1 MTETIEP
8 PPRGELRETGAIRPP
23 TEAKKAKLIGAA
35 TTLAEEAL
43 DPAEHDAA
51 GRLLAGLYRHVP
63 PAEIVRR
70 RPRDLAGAALSLWR
84 LAGRR
89 RQGQAKIR
97 VYNPEPVEDGWS
109 SPHTI
114 VDIVNDDM
122 PFLVDSVTGAINA
135 RERVVHLV
143 IHPVLTI
150 ARGPA
155 GRLRAICGVDPA
167 DREPSGS
174 PASAGPQQAVASQ
187 AGLPGDGALAGG
199 LRDPVDLRDPIDLRD
214 PVELR
219 ESWMQIEITRE
230 ADPANLARL
239 TQAIAGV
246 LGDVRVAVDDW
257 QPMRHTLHALL
268 DELPGPPP
276 PPVSARE
283 LAETGDFLRWLDDD
297 NFTFLGYREY
307 DFVGGAAAR
316 PALGIL
322 RNRDYPI
329 FGGLRDLS
337 SLPQDVQ
344 DFIRR
349 RELIFVTKSN
359 LRATVHRTAHMD
371 AIGLRRF
378 DAAGGVVGVCLFLGL
393 YTSLAY
399 SRSPRAIPLLR
410 LKVRQILAR
419 SGLSPSGHDG
429 KALQHILDAL
439 PRDELFQSSEDQLFD
454 TVIGVLN
461 LQQRQR
467 IALFVRRDPLERFVS
482 CLVYVP
488 RERYD
493 SDLRRR
499 FAAILE
505 QAFAGRL
512 SAFYTHLDDSMLARV
527 QFVIHTTRGAVPAV
541 DPVALEARLAEAGR
555 SWSDRLQEAAEA
567 EFGET
572 EAQTR
577 LRRLKP
583 FPLAYQALTQPTQA
597 LADLLRIE
605 QVLAG
610 SALEVA
616 LHPGGT
622 DGQPALRLYRAG
634 EPVVLSDVLPVL
646 ENLGLRV
653 VAEEPF
659 RIEDADGAVV
669 WVHEFEIAGATGDV
683 PVTSAFKARFEA
695 ALFAVWT
702 GRVENDRFNGLIL
715 TAGLAVR
722 QVVVLRLY
730 AKLLRQAGFAFS
742 QAYLEDTFAAHP
754 EIAAALVQL
763 FETRFDPALA
773 ESDRAPAAT
782 ALIET
787 IERGLDAVASLDE
800 DRILRS
806 YLALIRHSVRT
817 NYFQKLPSGAAK
829 PYLAVKLASRD
840 IELLPQPRPLFEIYI
855 QSPRVEAVHMRAG
868 RVARGGIRWSDRKE
882 DFRTEILGLMK
893 AQTVKNAVIVPVGSK
908 GGFVVKQ
915 PPKARDQLGAEA
927 IECYK
932 ILIRGLLD
940 LTDNIAAGNIDS
952 GSGEPRRIVPPADVV
967 RYDGDDPYLVVAA
980 DKGTAT
986 FSDYANAIAEE
997 YGFWLGDAFASG
1009 GSAGYDHKAI
1019 GITARGA
1026 WELVKRH
1033 FRELGRNLETDE
1045 VSVVGVGDMS
1055 GDVFGNG
1062 MLMSRR
1068 LRLLAAFDHR
1078 HIFVDPEP
1086 DPERSFAERQRLFR
1100 LSRSS
1105 WADYDPALIAT
1116 GGGVFER
1123 AAKSI
1128 AISPQMKRRF
1138 GIDADHLTPAELI
1151 RKLLSAPVDLLWFG
1165 GIGTFVKARQERHV
1179 EVGDRANDAL
1189 RVDAEELRAKVVG
1202 EGANLGVTQRG
1213 RVAYALAGGHI
1224 DTDAIDNSAGV
1235 DTSDHEVNLKILI
1248 DHAIAVGALAADD
1261 REPLLHRMTDDVAA
1275 LVLRD
1280 NYLQGEALSV
1290 AEARGGAALDRQ
1302 VRLIRDL
1309 ERAGRLDR
1317 ALEFLPDDE
1326 TLAARAAEHRGL
1338 VRPELAVLLA
1348 YAKMALDDELLASE
1362 LPDAPELAGE
1372 LRDYFPAA
1380 LRDRLGTLVPTHPLR
1395 REITA
1400 TIVTNDL
1407 VNRAGISFVSD
1418 LRARTGRTAAEI
1430 ARAYLIVRE
1439 IFELRP
1445 LWAEIEALDNRVAA
1459 RVQSEMLLEVVAV
1472 IEHSAAWL
1480 LHRRRLDLAS
1490 EPARLAPG
1498 VRNLAASLCDL
1509 LPAHDKDF
1517 AAERSRRLAEA
1528 GVPPALAARIGAM
1541 VFLAPALDIAE
1552 LAEAAAQPLDRAARI
1567 YYGCGERF
1575 AIDDMRI
1582 AAGRLPVETRWQK
1595 LAVEATVDDL
1605 ATLQGD
1611 IARRILASA
1620 HAYEPDPLA
1629 AWAAENAEALAP
1641 AETVALELRAS
1652 TAPDLALLVVAARR
1666 LRHALG

>member
-1 MTETIEP
+1 M
-8 PPRGELRETGAIRPP
+8 
-23 TEAKKAKLIGAA
+23 
-35 TTLAEEAL
+35 
-43 DPAEHDAA
+43 
-51 GRLLAGLYRHVP
+51 
-63 PAEIVRR
+63 
-70 RPRDLAGAALSLWR
+70 
-84 LAGRR
+84 
-89 RQGQAKIR
+89 
-97 VYNPEPVEDGWS
+97 
-109 SPHTI
+109 
-114 VDIVNDDM
+114 
-122 PFLVDSVTGAINA
+122 
-135 RERVVHLV
+135 
-143 IHPVLTI
+143 
-150 ARGPA
+150 
-155 GRLRAICGVDPA
+155 
-167 DREPSGS
+167 
-174 PASAGPQQAVASQ
+174 
-187 AGLPGDGALAGG
+187 AGG
-199 LRDPVDLRDPIDLRD
+199 LHDA
-214 PVELR
+214 VELR
-219 ESWMQIEITRE
+219 ESWMQLEITRE
-230 ADPANLARL
+230 TDPANLARL
-239 TQAIAGV
+239 TQAIAAV
-246 LGDVRVAVDDW
+246 LGDVRIAVEDW
-257 QPMRHTLHALL
+257 QSMRGTLRALL
-268 DELPGPPP
+268 DALAGPPP
-276 PPVSARE
+276 PPVPATE
-283 LAETGDFLRWLDDD
+283 LAEVGDFLRWLDDD
-297 NFTFLGYREY
+297 NFTLLGYRQY
-307 DFVGGAAAR
+307 DFSGGATAR

-337 SLPQDVQ
+337 SLPRDVQ

-378 DAAGGVVGVCLFLGL
+378 DASGAVAGVCLFLGL

-410 LKVRQILAR
+410 LKVRQIVTR

-541 DPVALEARLAEAGR
+541 EPAALEAQLAEAGR
-555 SWSDRLQEAAEA
+555 SWSDRFQQAVEE
-567 EFGET
+567 EFGEA
-572 EAQTR
+572 EAQAR
-577 LRRLKP
+577 LRRLKQ
-583 FPLAYQALTQPTQA
+583 FPPAYQALTEPAQA

-605 QVLAG
+605 KVLSG
-610 SALEVA
+610 SALEAA
-616 LHPGGT
+616 LHPGGA
-622 DGQPALRLYRAG
+622 DARPSLRLYRAG

-659 RIEDADGAVV
+659 RIEDADGAAV
-669 WVHEFEIAGATGDV
+669 WVHELEIAGAAGAL
-683 PVTSAFKARFEA
+683 PVTSAFKARFED

-702 GRVENDRFNGLIL
+702 GQVENDRFNRLIL
-715 TAGLAVR
+715 AAGLTIR
-722 QVVVLRLY
+722 QVIVLRLY
-730 AKLLRQAGFAFS
+730 AKFLRQAGIAFS
-742 QAYLEDTFAAHP
+742 QAYLEDTLAAHP

-763 FETRFDPALA
+763 FETRFDPAVT
-773 ESDRAPAAT
+773 EGNRGPAAT

-787 IERGLDAVASLDE
+787 IERGLDRVAGLDE

-806 YLALIRHSVRT
+806 YLSLIRHSVRT
-817 NYFQKLPSGAAK
+817 NYFQKLPSGGAK

-840 IELLPQPRPLFEIYI
+840 IDLLPQPRPLFEIYI
-855 QSPRVEAVHMRAG
+855 HSPRVEGVHMRAG

-927 IECYK
+927 VECYK

-940 LTDNIAAGNIDS
+940 LTDNLAADGVAADNVAGGNNAGDS
-952 GSGEPRRIVPPADVV
+952 GAGDSGERRRIVPPANVV
-967 RYDGDDPYLVVAA
+967 RHDGDDPYLVVAA

-997 YGFWLGDAFASG
+997 YGYWLGDAFASG
-1009 GSAGYDHKAI
+1009 GSAGYDHKGI

-1033 FRELGRNLETDE
+1033 FRELARNPETE
-1045 VSVVGVGDMS
+1045 EMSVVGVGDMS

-1078 HIFVDPEP
+1078 HIFVDPDP

-1100 LSRSS
+1100 LPRSS
-1105 WADYDPALIAT
+1105 WADYDPGLIT
-1116 GGGVFER
+1116 EGGGVFER

-1128 AISPQMKRRF
+1128 AISPPMKRLF
-1138 GIDADHLTPAELI
+1138 GIDADHLTPAGLI
-1151 RKLLSAPVDLLWFG
+1151 RKLLVAPVDLLWFG
-1165 GIGTFVKARQERHV
+1165 GIGTFVKARQERHA

-1213 RVAYALAGGHI
+1213 RIAYALNGGQI

-1248 DHAIAVGALAADD
+1248 DHAIAAGALAAEE
-1261 REPLLHRMTDDVAA
+1261 RLPLLHRMTDDVAA

-1280 NYLQGEALSV
+1280 NYLQGGALSV
-1290 AEARGGAALDRQ
+1290 AETRGGATFDRQ

-1317 ALEFLPDDE
+1317 GLEFLPDDE
-1326 TLAARAAEHRGL
+1326 TLAARAAERRGL

-1348 YAKMALDDELLASE
+1348 YAKMALDEELLASD
-1362 LPDAPELAGE
+1362 LPDAPELVGE
-1372 LRDYFPAA
+1372 LRGYFPAA
-1380 LRDRLGTLVPTHPLR
+1380 LRDRLGALIPTHPLR

-1400 TIVTNDL
+1400 TILTNDL
-1407 VNRAGISFVSD
+1407 VNRAGLSFVSD
-1418 LRARTGRTAAEI
+1418 MRARTGRNAAEI
-1430 ARAYLIVRE
+1430 ARAYLIVRD
-1439 IFELRP
+1439 IFELRL
-1445 LWAEIEALDNRVAA
+1445 LWAEIAALDNQIAA
-1459 RVQSEMLLEVVAV
+1459 RLQSEMLLEVVAV
-1472 IEHSAAWL
+1472 VEHSAAWL

-1490 EPARLAPG
+1490 EPGRLAPG
-1498 VRNLAASLCDL
+1498 VRNLTAALSGL
-1509 LPAHDKDF
+1509 LPVRDKRL
-1517 AAERSRRLAEA
+1517 ASERTERLAEA
-1528 GVPPALAARIGAM
+1528 GVPAALAARIGAM
-1541 VFLAPALDIAE
+1541 IFLAPALDIAE

-1575 AIDDMRI
+1575 AIDDMRA
-1582 AAGRLPVETRWQK
+1582 AAGRLPIETRWQK

-1605 ATLQGD
+1605 AALQGD

-1629 AWAAENAEALAP
+1629 AWAAQHADALSPAEA
-1641 AETVALELRAS
+1641 VALELRAS
-1652 TAPDLALLVVAARR
+1652 AAPDLALLVVAARQ
-1666 LRHALG
+1666 LRQALG